1 MPVYQV
7 SFQVS
12 TEEPINE
19 NGMELALEDLLKTA
33 VCPTLDLTFHPL
45 SHSLRKV
52 YS

>member
-1 MPVYQV
+1 MAVYQV
-7 SFQVS
+7 CFQVS

-19 NGMELALEDLLKTA
+19 TGLELAFEDLLKTT
-33 VCPTLDLTFHPL
+33 VCPALEVQFHPL